1 MSNFF
6 KNKRVLV
13 TGSTGMIGIS
23 LINLLLKKAVKSI
36 TSVSLENFNPSDSR
50 VKHCKLDLRYFSQ
63 CMKVCE
69 DIDIVFHLAGIK
81 GSPAMTKKQPAS
93 FFVPTLMFSV
103 NMMEAAR
110 RSKVKHYLYTSSV
123 GVYSPA
129 EVFYEED
136 VWKTFPSEN
145 DKFAG
150 WAKRMGELQSECFQ
164 IEYNWNEIS
173 IVRPANVYGP
183 NDNFDPKNSMVI
195 PSLIKKTFDSKD
207 SLEVW
212 GDGSPIRDF
221 IFTDDVARGMIF
233 VVENSIKEPLNLG
246 SGVGYKIKD
255 LVEIIIK
262 YSGKKLDI
270 VWLKDMPQGDKKRIL
285 SMTKASSLGFK
296 PIIGL
301 EEGINLTIDW
311 YKKNKSNLGVRYN
324 SFKEEF

>member
-1 MSNFF
+1 MSSFF
-6 KNKRVLV
+6 NNKRVLV

-23 LINLLLKKAVKSI
+23 LVRLLLNEKVKSI
-36 TSVSLENFNPSDSR
+36 TSVSLDDFKFGDSR
-50 VKHCKLDLRYFSQ
+50 VKHHKLDLRFFSQ
-63 CMKVCE
+63 CMEVCK

-93 FFVPTLMFSV
+93 FFVPTLMFSI

-110 RSKVKHYLYTSSV
+110 RCGVKHYLFTSSV

-129 EVFYEED
+129 EIFYEDD

-164 IEYNWNEIS
+164 IEYGWNEIS

-195 PSLIKKTFDSKD
+195 PSLIKKTFDSKE

-255 LVEIIIK
+255 LVEMIIK

-285 SMTKASSLGFK
+285 SMKKTSSLGFK
-296 PIIGL
+296 PLISL
-301 EEGINLTIDW
+301 EKGIDLTIEW
-311 YKKNKSNLGVRYN
+311 YKKNKSNLSVKYN

>member
-6 KNKRVLV
+6 NNKRVLV

-23 LINLLLKKAVKSI
+23 LIKLLLKKSVKSI
-36 TSVSLENFNPSDSR
+36 ISVSLDDFKPSDSR
-50 VKHCKLDLRYFSQ
+50 IKHHKLDLRFFSQ
-63 CMKVCE
+63 CMEVCN
-69 DIDIVFHLAGIK
+69 DVDIVFHLAGIK
-81 GSPAMTKKQPAS
+81 GSPAMTAKQPAS
-93 FFVPTLMFSV
+93 FFVPTLMFSI

-110 RSKVKHYLYTSSV
+110 RCRVKHYLFTSSV

-129 EVFYEED
+129 EIFYEDD

-164 IEYNWNEIS
+164 IEYGWNEIS

-195 PSLIKKTFDSKD
+195 PSLIKKTFDSKE

-246 SGVGYKIKD
+246 SGMGYKIKD
-255 LVEIIIK
+255 LVEMIIK

-270 VWLKDMPQGDKKRIL
+270 VWLKDKPQGDKKRIL
-285 SMTKASSLGFK
+285 SMEKASSLGFK
-296 PIIGL
+296 PLISL
-301 EEGINLTIDW
+301 EKGIDLTIEW

>member
-1 MSNFF
+1 MANFF
-6 KNKRVLV
+6 NNKRVLV

-23 LINLLLKKAVKSI
+23 LIKLLLKKSVKSI
-36 TSVSLENFNPSDSR
+36 TSVSLDDFKPSDSR
-50 VKHCKLDLRYFSQ
+50 VRHHKLDLRFFSQ
-63 CMKVCE
+63 CMEVCK

-93 FFVPTLMFSV
+93 FFVPTLMFSI

-110 RSKVKHYLYTSSV
+110 RCGVKNYLFTSSV

-129 EVFYEED
+129 EIFYEDD

-164 IEYNWNEIS
+164 IEYGWNEIS

-195 PSLIKKTFDSKD
+195 PSLIKKTFDSKK

-246 SGVGYKIKD
+246 SGLGYKIKD

-262 YSGKKLDI
+262 YSEKKLDI
-270 VWLKDMPQGDKKRIL
+270 IWLKDKPQGDKKRIL
-285 SMTKASSLGFK
+285 SMEKASSLGFK
-296 PIIGL
+296 PLVDL
-301 EEGINLTIDW
+301 EKGIELTIEW
-311 YKKNKSNLGVRYN
+311 YKKNKSNLGIRYN
-324 SFKEEF
+324 SFKEKF

>member
-1 MSNFF
+1 
-6 KNKRVLV
+6 
-13 TGSTGMIGIS
+13 
-23 LINLLLKKAVKSI
+23 
-36 TSVSLENFNPSDSR
+36 
-50 VKHCKLDLRYFSQ
+50 
-63 CMKVCE
+63 
-69 DIDIVFHLAGIK
+69 
-81 GSPAMTKKQPAS
+81 
-93 FFVPTLMFSV
+93 
-103 NMMEAAR
+103 
-110 RSKVKHYLYTSSV
+110 
-123 GVYSPA
+123 
-129 EVFYEED
+129 
-136 VWKTFPSEN
+136 
-145 DKFAG
+145 
-150 WAKRMGELQSECFQ
+150 MGELQSECFQ

>member
-1 MSNFF
+1 MANFF
-6 KNKRVLV
+6 NNKRVLV

-23 LINLLLKKAVKSI
+23 LIKLLLKKSVKSI
-36 TSVSLENFNPSDSR
+36 TSVSLDDFKPSDSR
-50 VKHCKLDLRYFSQ
+50 VKHHKYDLRFFSQ
-63 CMKVCE
+63 CMEVCK

-93 FFVPTLMFSV
+93 FFVPTLMFSI

-110 RSKVKHYLYTSSV
+110 RCGVKHYLFTSSV

-129 EVFYEED
+129 EIFYEDD

-164 IEYNWNEIS
+164 IEYGWNEIS

-195 PSLIKKTFDSKD
+195 PSLIKKTFDSKK

-246 SGVGYKIKD
+246 SGLGYKIKD

-262 YSGKKLDI
+262 YSEKKLDI
-270 VWLKDMPQGDKKRIL
+270 IWLKDKPQGDKKRIL
-285 SMTKASSLGFK
+285 SMEKASSLGFK
-296 PIIGL
+296 PLVDL
-301 EEGINLTIDW
+301 EKGIELTIEW
-311 YKKNKSNLGVRYN
+311 YKKNKSNLGIRYN
-324 SFKEEF
+324 SFKEKF

>member
-1 MSNFF
+1 MSSFF
-6 KNKRVLV
+6 NNKRVLV

-23 LINLLLKKAVKSI
+23 LIRLLLNEKVKSI
-36 TSVSLENFNPSDSR
+36 TSVSLDDFKFSNSR
-50 VKHCKLDLRYFSQ
+50 VKHHKLDLRFFSQ
-63 CMKVCE
+63 CMEVCK

-93 FFVPTLMFSV
+93 FFVPTLMFSI

-110 RSKVKHYLYTSSV
+110 RCGVKHYLFTSSV

-129 EVFYEED
+129 EVFYEDD

-164 IEYNWNEIS
+164 IEYGWNEIS

-195 PSLIKKTFDSKD
+195 PSLIKKTFDSKE

-255 LVEIIIK
+255 LVEMIIK

-285 SMTKASSLGFK
+285 SMKKTSSLGFK
-296 PIIGL
+296 PLISL
-301 EEGINLTIDW
+301 EKGIDLTIEW
-311 YKKNKSNLGVRYN
+311 YKKNKSNLSVRYN